1 MWEFEKLISDIAN
14 SKTTQTVF
22 GNPIYSA
29 IIIVSMVLLIIY
41 FTARNEITLQ
51 EDSEYSMAGLMF
63 TTGIYCIIT
72 VLTLVYLQ
80 DKSIRNEYD
89 RRYDQRT
96 LNNVVSGT
104 LGGTVAPPVDIY
116 NPVPALLEGAEEEE
130 YYASKKKKKLKP
142 SVKPVKKPTPEPESE
157 PEPTP
162 EPEMDE
168 VGESDEED
176 E

>member
-1 MWEFEKLISDIAN
+1 MWEFEKLISDIVN

-41 FTARNEITLQ
+41 FTTRNEITLQ
-51 EDSEYSMAGLMF
+51 DESEYSMAGLMF

-80 DKSIRNEYD
+80 DKSIRSEYD
-89 RRYDQRT
+89 RRYDQRA
-96 LNNVVSGT
+96 LNNVVAGT

-142 SVKPVKKPTPEPESE
+142 VVKKPEPKPAPTEEVEPESE
-157 PEPTP
+157 PTP
-162 EPEMDE
+162 GVE
-168 VGESDEED
+168 VGESEVD
-176 E
+176 

>member
-1 MWEFEKLISDIAN
+1 MWEFEKLISDIVN

-41 FTARNEITLQ
+41 FTTRNEVTLQ
-51 EDSEYSMAGLMF
+51 EESEYSMAGLMF

-80 DKSIRNEYD
+80 DKAIRSEYD
-89 RRYDQRT
+89 RRYDQRA
-96 LNNVVSGT
+96 LNNVVAGT

-116 NPVPALLEGAEEEE
+116 NPTPALLDGSEED

-142 SVKPVKKPTPEPESE
+142 KVTPEKKPEPESDAD
-157 PEPTP
+157 PEN
-162 EPEMDE
+162 E
-168 VGESDEED
+168 VGESEEV

>member
-1 MWEFEKLISDIAN
+1 MWEFEKLISDIVN
-14 SKTTQTVF
+14 SKTVQTIF

-41 FTARNEITLQ
+41 LTARNEVVLH
-51 EDSEYSMAGLMF
+51 EDSEYSMMGLMF
-63 TTGIYCIIT
+63 TTGIYCLIT

-80 DKSIRNEYD
+80 DKSIRNEFD
-89 RRYDQRT
+89 RRYTKRGD
-96 LNNVVSGT
+96 NDVVAAT

-130 YYASKKKKKLKP
+130 YYAKKKKKLKP
-142 SVKPVKKPTPEPESE
+142 NVKPAKKPKPESE
-157 PEPTP
+157 PEPTH
-162 EPEMDE
+162 EPDMEE
-168 VGESDEED
+168 VGESDEEQV